1 MRRDPAADGQFVY
14 AVKTTGVFC
23 HPSCGSRR
31 PRRENV
37 SFFDT
42 AEAALGAGYRPCR
55 RCRPLEGKRDD
66 AGEAVRRAVAYI
78 EAHPGESVRL
88 ADLARTAGLSPA
100 HFQRT
105 FTRLVGVSPRVFSE
119 ALRRERVKT
128 GLRAG
133 KGVSRAAWDA
143 GYGSSRQ
150 FYEQGAKA
158 LGMKPAHYQRGGAG
172 LAIRYTVVDS
182 PVGRLL
188 LAATDLGLCAA
199 FFGESDTEVRK
210 ALGTE
215 YPAAILTRD
224 DAALAAMAATLA
236 KHFAEGATLV
246 ALPVDVAGSPFE
258 RRVWGVLRTIPAG
271 QTRTYA
277 EVARAAGSPGAAR
290 AVGQACAAN
299 RLAVVIPCHRVVRA
313 DRAAG
318 GYRWGVDRKRALLA
332 REARSAAS

>member
-66 AGEAVRRAVAYI
+66 A
-78 EAHPGESVRL
+78 
-88 ADLARTAGLSPA
+88 
-100 HFQRT
+100 
-105 FTRLVGVSPRVFSE
+105 
-119 ALRRERVKT
+119 
-128 GLRAG
+128 
-133 KGVSRAAWDA
+133 
-143 GYGSSRQ
+143 
-150 FYEQGAKA
+150 
-158 LGMKPAHYQRGGAG
+158 
-172 LAIRYTVVDS
+172 
-182 PVGRLL
+182 
-188 LAATDLGLCAA
+188 
-199 FFGESDTEVRK
+199 
-210 ALGTE
+210 
-215 YPAAILTRD
+215 
-224 DAALAAMAATLA
+224 ALAAMAATLA
-236 KHFAEGATLV
+236 KHFAEGATLAV
-246 ALPVDVAGSPFE
+246 LPVDVAGSPFE
-258 RRVWGVLRTIPAG
+258 RRVWDVLRTIPAG

>member
-236 KHFAEGATLV
+236 KHFAEGATLAV
-246 ALPVDVAGSPFE
+246 LPVDVAGSPFE
-258 RRVWGVLRTIPAG
+258 RRVWDVLRTIPAG

-277 EVARAAGSPGAAR
+277 EVARAAGSPSGA
-290 AVGQACAAN
+290 
-299 RLAVVIPCHRVVRA
+299 
-313 DRAAG
+313 
-318 GYRWGVDRKRALLA
+318 
-332 REARSAAS
+332 